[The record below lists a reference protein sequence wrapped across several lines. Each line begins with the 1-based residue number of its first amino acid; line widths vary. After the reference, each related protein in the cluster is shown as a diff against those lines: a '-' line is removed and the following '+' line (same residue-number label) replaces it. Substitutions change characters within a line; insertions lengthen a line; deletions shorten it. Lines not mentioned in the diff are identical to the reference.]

1 MPECLLRVDWIDIM
15 EVVPIELV
23 VASFPIALD
32 VGLAWP
38 HRAPVPWP
46 LRLGV
51 LMHEGGRGNQQVQR
65 AV

>member
-1 MPECLLRVDWIDIM
+1 M

-46 LRLGV
+46 LCLGV

-65 AV
+65 AI